1 MRPLGT
7 RLTRASAKR
16 RIRQILE
23 SGSVSLTKHAEKEM
37 AHDDLTLVDCI
48 NVLRGGVIE
57 PGQLIHGTWRYP
69 VRTTRICV
77 VVAFRSESELTVVT
91 AWRLSK

>member
-1 MRPLGT
+1 
-7 RLTRASAKR
+7 
-16 RIRQILE
+16 
-23 SGSVSLTKHAEKEM
+23 M